1 MYEYEYYY
9 YDYANYFD
17 EYDYDYLEV
26 LTNHICILKI
36 FYFVNMTMGGFPG
49 ISIRKQAEES
59 SK

>member
-26 LTNHICILKI
+26 RTNHIFRKSS
-36 FYFVNMTMGGFPG
+36 FYFVNMTMNGFLG